1 MPFVLPTT
9 DAEDSDTAPSVTLIG
24 AGPSGCAFAA
34 DLASRGKSVL
44 LYGHPD
50 HRGAIPMIEEN
61 GGWLNASGEI
71 SGKFMVKTTSDMALA
86 LQHSPFIVV
95 TVPSYGQNNILQ
107 TLSPFDLRH
116 HVLIVNV
123 GNFFYLSARHATNAQ
138 AVLETDISPY
148 ATRIEGTTVLVKGV
162 KKSLAIWAAPPS
174 SQVDCHYRPAEFALK
189 RQVESIFSP
198 HLDWCQSLL
207 QVGLNNI
214 NPVVHSPAALMNTG
228 WIEATRGDFFFY
240 AQGMSPSVSRVTE
253 RVDEERLAIARAYGF
268 ELVPITDY
276 MNQNYRHGKEFR
288 DYHDFATG
296 SVIHNKTKS
305 SPKSM
310 SHRYLLEDIGHCMVP
325 WYELGLKC
333 GLPSPTIKAIIDLAS
348 VVSGFDYLSP
358 RRGLRGAGLGEA
370 SKEQIYMALGG
381 SPDDAPRALASLSN
395 TSAKTNALEARY
407 PMPPTAA

>member
-1 MPFVLPTT
+1 MAIENF
-9 DAEDSDTAPSVTLIG
+9 DTAQSVTLIG
-24 AGPSGCAFAA
+24 AGPCGCAFAA

-61 GGWLNASGEI
+61 GGWLNASGEV
-71 SGKFMVKTTSDMALA
+71 GGRFMIKTTSDISLA
-86 LQHSPFIVV
+86 LQHSPFLVV

-123 GNFFYLSARHATNAQ
+123 GNFFFFSARQTTNAK

-148 ATRIEGTTVLVKGV
+148 ATRIEGGTVLVKGV
-162 KKSLAIWAAPPS
+162 KKRLAIWIAPRT
-174 SQVDCHYRPAEFALK
+174 SQLDRPNQESDTILK
-189 RQVESIFSP
+189 RQAESIFSQ

-228 WIEATRGDFFFY
+228 WIEATKGDFYFY

-253 RVDEERLAIARAYGF
+253 RADEERLAIARAYGF
-268 ELVPITDY
+268 ELAPITDY

-288 DYHDFATG
+288 DYHDFARG

-310 SHRYLLEDIGHCMVP
+310 NHRYLLEDIGHCMVP

-333 GLPSPTIKAIIDLAS
+333 GLTSPTIKAMIDLAS
-348 VVSGFDYLSP
+348 VVSGFDYLS
-358 RRGLRGAGLGEA
+358 RMRNLKSAGLGEA
-370 SKEQIYMALGG
+370 SKEQIAMALGG
-381 SPDDAPRALASLSN
+381 SLDGVPSTVAPLSDSHAKIDAHASMQ
-395 TSAKTNALEARY
+395 TTQV
-407 PMPPTAA
+407 AA